1 MCVSASGVTKRSP
14 FLCCQVATAEVAA
27 LRADLRD
34 AEKDR
39 MSLANA
45 KARLQV
51 RDCAMRCD
59 GVLY

>member
-1 MCVSASGVTKRSP
+1 MNRQ
-14 FLCCQVATAEVAA
+14 LATAEVAA

-51 RDCAMRCD
+51 GWH
-59 GVLY
+59 GVGVWV